1 MTRREINDVLKILVR
16 IKEPDGFVQKAIAIC
31 NKQIAAYNS
40 RRGRLKEQYEMD
52 DRWKL

>member
-1 MTRREINDVLKILVR
+1 MTRQETNEILRVLMR

-52 DRWKL
+52 DRWRL